1 MYTQPQPAKNA
12 ADKTTADRK
21 PVTVATLARMK
32 QQGEKFAAL
41 TAYDASFA
49 ALLDHNGVEVVL
61 VGDSLGMVV
70 QGHPTTLPV
79 TVDDM
84 LYHGRAVARGL
95 SRALLMLDMPFMSY
109 ATPERALDTA
119 QRFMQEG
126 GAQMVKLEG
135 AGNQREVVE
144 YLASRGI
151 PVCAHLGLRPQS
163 VHKLGGFKVQ
173 GKDSEA
179 AREMLEDAQTLE
191 AAGADIILLEAVPA
205 ALARE
210 ITQTVAVPVIGIGAG
225 VDCDGQIL
233 VTYDMLDITPG
244 RRPKFVRNFMEGAAS
259 PADAVQ
265 RFVRAVKDKSFPGPE
280 HTF

>member
-1 MYTQPQPAKNA
+1 MYTQPQSAKNA
-12 ADKTTADRK
+12 EKAVADRK

-244 RRPKFVRNFMEGAAS
+244 RRPKFVRNFMDGASS

-265 RFVRAVKDKSFPGPE
+265 RFVRAVKDRSFPGPE
-280 HTF
+280 NTF

>member
-1 MYTQPQPAKNA
+1 MYTQPQASEKA
-12 ADKTTADRK
+12 ADKAAADRK

-32 QQGEKFAAL
+32 QQGEKFACL

-49 ALLDHNGVEVVL
+49 ALLDQNGVEVVL
-61 VGDSLGMVV
+61 VGDSLGMVI

-79 TVDDM
+79 TVEDI

-95 SRALLMLDMPFMSY
+95 SRALLVLDMPFMSY

-144 YLASRGI
+144 YLASRGV

-179 AREMLEDAQTLE
+179 AKEMLEDAQILE

-205 ALARE
+205 ALAGE
-210 ITQTVAVPVIGIGAG
+210 IARTVAVPVIGIGAG
-225 VDCDGQIL
+225 VEVDGQIL

-244 RRPKFVRNFMEGAAS
+244 RRPKFVRNFMAGAAS

-265 RFVRAVKDKSFPGPE
+265 RFVRAVKDRSFPGPE
-280 HTF
+280 HAF

>member
-1 MYTQPQPAKNA
+1 MYTQPQSAKTA
-12 ADKTTADRK
+12 ADKAATDRK

-61 VGDSLGMVV
+61 VGDSLGMVI

-210 ITQTVAVPVIGIGAG
+210 ITQAVAVPVIGIGAG

-280 HTF
+280 HAF

>member
-1 MYTQPQPAKNA
+1 MPTMYTQP
-12 ADKTTADRK
+12 TTATKHDAK

-32 QQGEKFAAL
+32 QQGERFACL

-49 ALLDHNGVEVVL
+49 ALLDANGVEVVL

-79 TVDDM
+79 TVDHM
-84 LYHGRAVARGL
+84 VYHAACVARGMR
-95 SRALLMLDMPFMSY
+95 RALLMVDMPFMSY

-144 YLASRGI
+144 HLASRGV

-163 VHKLGGFKVQ
+163 VHKLGGFRVQ
-173 GKDSEA
+173 GKDEEA

-191 AAGADIILLEAVPA
+191 EAGADIILLELVPS
-205 ALARE
+205 ALAKRIAE
-210 ITQTVAVPVIGIGAG
+210 TVAVPVIGIGAG
-225 VDCDGQIL
+225 PDCDGQIL

-244 RRPKFVRNFMEGAAS
+244 KKPKFAHNFMDGASS

-265 RFVRAVKDKSFPGPE
+265 RFVRAVKDRSYPGPE
-280 HTF
+280 HSF

>member
-1 MYTQPQPAKNA
+1 MYPQP
-12 ADKTTADRK
+12 KTTTKTDAK

-32 QQGEKFAAL
+32 QQGERFACL
-41 TAYDASFA
+41 TAYDASFG
-49 ALLDHNGVEVVL
+49 ALLDANGVEVIL

-79 TVDDM
+79 TVADM
-84 LYHGRAVARGL
+84 TYHAACVVRGL
-95 SRALLMLDMPFMSY
+95 SRALLMVDMPFMSY
-109 ATPERALDTA
+109 ATPERALDSAT
-119 QRFMQEG
+119 RFMQEG

-144 YLASRGI
+144 HLASRGV

-163 VHKLGGFKVQ
+163 VHKLGGFRVQ
-173 GKDSEA
+173 GKDEES

-191 AAGADIILLEAVPA
+191 AAGADIILLELVPA
-205 ALARE
+205 SLAKR
-210 ITQTVAVPVIGIGAG
+210 ITEAVAVPVIGIGAG
-225 VDCDGQIL
+225 PDCDGQIL

-244 RRPKFVRNFMEGAAS
+244 KRPKFARNFMDGARS

-265 RFVRAVKDKSFPGPE
+265 RFVAAVKDRSYPAPE
-280 HTF
+280 HSF

>member
-1 MYTQPQPAKNA
+1 MYTQPQPAKT
-12 ADKTTADRK
+12 ADKAAADRK

-61 VGDSLGMVV
+61 VGDSLGMVI

-210 ITQTVAVPVIGIGAG
+210 ITQAVAVPVIGIGAG

-244 RRPKFVRNFMEGAAS
+244 RRPKFVRNFMDGASS

-265 RFVRAVKDKSFPGPE
+265 RYVRAVKDKSFPGPE
-280 HTF
+280 HAF